1 MTEPQKAP
9 EVPTVT
15 VSAPSTGYDPNPT
28 LHELH
33 QKAKDELKA
42 AEVLLVSYEHEIG
55 REVRAVFR
63 ALVQD
68 VKGK

>member
-1 MTEPQKAP
+1 MTDPQKTP

-15 VSAPSTGYDPNPT
+15 VSGPSEGHDPNPT
-28 LHELH
+28 LAKLHE
-33 QKAKDELKA
+33 QAKAELKA